1 MATLVKQASE
11 EGGRETGNS
20 HGVAAGVFRRSE
32 QQSKIGGRSQ
42 GPPPPFL
49 KRRSLCLVTSENYQS
64 GDFASDGLPH
74 HQPLLDGTDWTL
86 CGTARGDGGFLPA
99 VLSRLLDPD
108 PAVQIRAIS
117 ELEPVC
123 HQNSFYEATLPVALY
138 VAAILA
144 HPATSTVGPDR
155 RTDPESGY
163 PVRAALLD
171 WLGSLAYDA
180 DDECLAIGERHFS
193 GDYLADYPEMRA
205 FRDHRP
211 AFYRAVSPFLN
222 DEDTAVRDAAI
233 VAALPLIEHP
243 DLACHRDELVRR
255 VQRLLADSTNRYNR
269 SRCLDALLSWGFDTT
284 ELENADDV
292 AFREHCARLKAER
305 ESGRAADGTGG
316 YSEDPPF

>member
-1 MATLVKQASE
+1 M
-11 EGGRETGNS
+11 
-20 HGVAAGVFRRSE
+20 
-32 QQSKIGGRSQ
+32 
-42 GPPPPFL
+42 
-49 KRRSLCLVTSENYQS
+49 
-64 GDFASDGLPH
+64 
-74 HQPLLDGTDWTL
+74 DGTDLAL

-108 PAVQIRAIS
+108 PAVQMRAIS

-155 RTDPESGY
+155 RTDPERGY

-180 DDECLAIGERHFS
+180 DDECLAIGERHFN
-193 GDYLADYPEMRA
+193 GEYLADYPEMRA

-222 DEDTAVRDAAI
+222 DEDTAVRHAAI
-233 VAALPLIEHP
+233 VATLPLIEHP
-243 DLACHRDELVRR
+243 DLTCHQDELGHSA
-255 VQRLLADSTNRYNR
+255 QRLLTDSTSRYNR
-269 SRCLDALLSWGFDTT
+269 SRCLDALKNWGFDTT
-284 ELENADDV
+284 ALENADDT
-292 AFREHCARLKAER
+292 AARERYARLKAER
-305 ESGRAADGTGG
+305 ESGWAADGTGG
-316 YSEDPPF
+316 HFEDPPF